1 MLLYLSGHPFTP
13 RRHLSIVPYKER
25 VKNRTQQRERFLL
38 NIFGSGI
45 DGLFIEIPSGDGLII
60 VVVVGQFIIAPTS
73 SIGML
78 EPL

>member
-1 MLLYLSGHPFTP
+1 MLLYLSGHPLHIQTSFEYRP
-13 RRHLSIVPYKER
+13 L
-25 VKNRTQQRERFLL
+25 QRASEKPHATERFLL

-60 VVVVGQFIIAPTS
+60 VVVVVGQFIIAPTS